1 MSPQRKS
8 KMDNKN
14 INTKIFNISKN
25 KITKN
30 KDKGKRR
37 GTIVMLL
44 VLLRSIQFDLKEKI
58 IGNP

>member
-25 KITKN
+25 KITNN

-44 VLLRSIQFDLKEKI
+44 VL
-58 IGNP
+58 